1 MLLPFYLHAL
11 MLILASMIK
20 VHIMF
25 VASIAL
31 SIKYR
36 GSVDPMCV
44 CFAFQKHIQIVHT
57 SRGSPSIFC
66 RVLVCIVLF
75 NIPYANRVLSSI
87 HQKGGDC

>member
-36 GSVDPMCV
+36 GSVDPICV
-44 CFAFQKHIQIVHT
+44 LCIPKAYLNSAHI
-57 SRGSPSIFC
+57 
-66 RVLVCIVLF
+66 
-75 NIPYANRVLSSI
+75 
-87 HQKGGDC
+87 

>member
-1 MLLPFYLHAL
+1 MLTCSSLQPCLV
-11 MLILASMIK
+11 S
-20 VHIMF
+20 HIIV

-36 GSVDPMCV
+36 GSVDPSV
-44 CFAFQKHIQIVHT
+44 CALHSKSIPQIVHT

-66 RVLVCIVLF
+66 RLLGLQIIFFYILC
-75 NIPYANRVLSSI
+75 ANPVLSSI